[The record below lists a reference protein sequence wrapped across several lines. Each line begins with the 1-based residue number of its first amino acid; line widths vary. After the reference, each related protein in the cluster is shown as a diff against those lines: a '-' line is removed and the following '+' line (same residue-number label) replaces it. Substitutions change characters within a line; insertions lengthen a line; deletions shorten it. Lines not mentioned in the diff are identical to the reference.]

1 MIPVQSLRH
10 VCVVVRDLEAAAR
23 AHSAVYGIERWRVAD
38 LTAGRLRG
46 TSAFGFP
53 TPFTY
58 ATATGSNAHGVA
70 FQLVQPTGGWSTF
83 AEFLLTRGEG
93 VHSIRVADVPE
104 AEPEAYGA
112 PVAQA
117 ATVDGRATHYHLDT
131 RHALGGFY
139 VEVVAGEPE
148 TAPGP
153 AGREWTFP
161 GDGLPAEVTRIWHL
175 GIAVRDLMGRL
186 PSYARLLGA
195 VHWDLVHLRPEW
207 ATLDNEPVEHA
218 MLLALGTVAGL
229 QLEVIQPTL
238 EPTHYRR
245 HLLDPIG
252 EGVHHVLA
260 LPALDE
266 ERWHAARAWMESRA
280 APVAMSGRVRAGA
293 AEFFYLDTRRMLGGY
308 LLEAVLRRPDAAP
321 RGEPDYRIDLSSP
334 SAPAGDGQ
342 GGAL

>member
-1 MIPVQSLRH
+1 M
-10 VCVVVRDLEAAAR
+10 
-23 AHSAVYGIERWRVAD
+23 
-38 LTAGRLRG
+38 
-46 TSAFGFP
+46 
-53 TPFTY
+53 
-58 ATATGSNAHGVA
+58 
-70 FQLVQPTGGWSTF
+70 
-83 AEFLLTRGEG
+83 
-93 VHSIRVADVPE
+93 
-104 AEPEAYGA
+104 
-112 PVAQA
+112 
-117 ATVDGRATHYHLDT
+117 
-131 RHALGGFY
+131 
-139 VEVVAGEPE
+139 EVVAGEPE